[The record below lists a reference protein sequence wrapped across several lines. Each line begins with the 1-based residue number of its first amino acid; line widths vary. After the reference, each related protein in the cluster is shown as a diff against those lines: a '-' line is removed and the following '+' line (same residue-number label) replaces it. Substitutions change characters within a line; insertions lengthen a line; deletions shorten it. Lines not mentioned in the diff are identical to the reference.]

1 MDRTMR
7 WTIAALLLVT
17 GFAPGAARAQEA
29 FGVPVDSLAAAA
41 PAEPVTETAAPAA
54 SAMAAAPRAVSNPSL
69 QAVRMARLT
78 GKPRTVVRT
87 GPGESDAIA
96 GIFPPGRA
104 FPVLAR
110 SGDWLNVRLSPT
122 QSGWVHVSLCDE
134 FDDLSNLR
142 MAANPKLYSRTG
154 TFLLEGYAGGYAF
167 DRKANSLALGGRLSY
182 YVFDRVQF
190 ETGASWTH
198 VNRPAEIVESLF
210 GLSLEAEKFHMLS
223 YHLNATYE
231 FLPGR
236 QMVPFATA
244 GVGSSIMLGRSET
257 GFNYGAGTTLFLSK
271 RTGMRWQAR
280 DFVFH
285 TGVDQARRLHH
296 NIEFSLGSLILF

>member
-1 MDRTMR
+1 MARRMR
-7 WTIAALLLVT
+7 WTIALLALAL
-17 GFAPGAARAQEA
+17 GSAPRGSKAQEA
-29 FGVPVDSLAAAA
+29 FGVPVDSLAQTA
-41 PAEPVTETAAPAA
+41 PAATGDSAPAA
-54 SAMAAAPRAVSNPSL
+54 SPALQAAPARPQSNAAL
-69 QAVRMARLT
+69 TAVRMARLT

-96 GIFPPGRA
+96 GVYPPGSS

-122 QSGWVHVSLCDE
+122 QSGWVHISLCDE
-134 FDDLSNLR
+134 FDDSSNLR
-142 MAANPKLYSRTG
+142 MSPNPKLYSRTG
-154 TFLLEGYAGGYAF
+154 TYLLEGYAGGYAF

-182 YVFDRVQF
+182 YIFDRVQI
-190 ETGASWTH
+190 ETGAAWTH

-236 QMVPFATA
+236 QMVPFVTG
-244 GVGSSIMLGRSET
+244 GVGSSILLGRSET
-257 GFNYGAGTTLFLSK
+257 SFNYGAGTTLFLSK

>member
-1 MDRTMR
+1 MR
-7 WTIAALLLVT
+7 WTIAALALAT
-17 GFAPGAARAQEA
+17 GLAPVAVRAQDA
-29 FGVPVDSLAAAA
+29 FGVPVDSLAQSAPEVASEAPVPSVAPAA
-41 PAEPVTETAAPAA
+41 PA
-54 SAMAAAPRAVSNPSL
+54 RAVSNAQL
-69 QAVRMARLT
+69 TAVRMARLT

-96 GIFPPGRA
+96 GVYPPGSN

-122 QSGWVHVSLCDE
+122 QSGWVHISLCDE

-142 MAANPKLYSRTG
+142 MSPNPKLYSRTG
-154 TFLLEGYAGGYAF
+154 TYLLEGYAGGYAF

-182 YVFDRVQF
+182 YIFDRVQV
-190 ETGASWTH
+190 ETGAAWTH

-236 QMVPFATA
+236 QMVPFVTA
-244 GVGSSIMLGRSET
+244 GVGSSILLGRSET
-257 GFNYGAGTTLFLSK
+257 SFNYGAGTTLFLSK

-296 NIEFSLGSLILF
+296 NIEFSLGSVVLF

>member
-1 MDRTMR
+1 MARRMR
-7 WTIAALLLVT
+7 WTIALLALAV
-17 GFAPGAARAQEA
+17 GSAPRGSQAQEA
-29 FGVPVDSLAAAA
+29 FGVPVDSLAQTAPAAADESVPAAAQAA
-41 PAEPVTETAAPAA
+41 PARPQSNAP
-54 SAMAAAPRAVSNPSL
+54 L
-69 QAVRMARLT
+69 TAVRMARLT

-96 GIFPPGRA
+96 GVYPPGSS

-134 FDDLSNLR
+134 FDDSSNLR
-142 MAANPKLYSRTG
+142 MSPNPKLYSRTG
-154 TFLLEGYAGGYAF
+154 TYLLEGYAGGYAF

-182 YVFDRVQF
+182 YIFDRVQI
-190 ETGASWTH
+190 ETGAAWTH

-236 QMVPFATA
+236 QMVPFVTG
-244 GVGSSIMLGRSET
+244 GVGSSILLGRSET
-257 GFNYGAGTTLFLSK
+257 SFNFGAGTTLFLSK

>member
-1 MDRTMR
+1 MARRMR
-7 WTIAALLLVT
+7 WTIAALALVT
-17 GFAPGAARAQEA
+17 GFAPGAVRAQDA
-29 FGVPVDSLAAAA
+29 FGVPVDSLAQSAPEVTSDAPVPSVA
-41 PAEPVTETAAPAA
+41 PATPE
-54 SAMAAAPRAVSNPSL
+54 RAVSNAQL
-69 QAVRMARLT
+69 TAVRMARLT

-96 GIFPPGRA
+96 GVYPPGSS

-122 QSGWVHVSLCDE
+122 QSGWVHISLCDE

-142 MAANPKLYSRTG
+142 MSPNPKLYSRTG
-154 TFLLEGYAGGYAF
+154 TYLLEGYAGGYAF

-182 YVFDRVQF
+182 YIFDRVQV
-190 ETGASWTH
+190 ETGAAWTH

-236 QMVPFATA
+236 QMVPFVTA
-244 GVGSSIMLGRSET
+244 GVGSSILLGRSET
-257 GFNYGAGTTLFLSK
+257 SFNYGAGTTLFLSK

-296 NIEFSLGSLILF
+296 NIEFSLGSVVLF

>member
-1 MDRTMR
+1 MARRMR
-7 WTIAALLLVT
+7 WTIALLALAL
-17 GFAPGAARAQEA
+17 GSAPRGSQAQEA
-29 FGVPVDSLAAAA
+29 FGVPVDSLAQTA
-41 PAEPVTETAAPAA
+41 PAATGDSAPAA
-54 SAMAAAPRAVSNPSL
+54 SPALQAAPARPQSNAAL
-69 QAVRMARLT
+69 TAVRMARLT

-96 GIFPPGRA
+96 GVYPPGSS

-122 QSGWVHVSLCDE
+122 QSGWVHISLCDE
-134 FDDLSNLR
+134 FDDSSNLR
-142 MAANPKLYSRTG
+142 MSPNPKLYSRTG
-154 TFLLEGYAGGYAF
+154 TYLLEGYAGGYAF

-182 YVFDRVQF
+182 YIFDRVQI
-190 ETGASWTH
+190 ETGAAWTH

-236 QMVPFATA
+236 QMVPFVTG
-244 GVGSSIMLGRSET
+244 GVGSSILLGRSET
-257 GFNYGAGTTLFLSK
+257 SFNYGAGTTLFLSK